1 MDALEYIANVS
12 NLPCVVTSFPD
23 ITESENLAQWGG
35 VDEYKRWFVD
45 TCKQILVR
53 LRPNCAAV
61 FYVTDAQVMSKVK
74 GQTSVCR
81 SYIDKSFLCS
91 TAAAEVGAQMLW
103 HKIALRSEV
112 GRVRLGSPGYTH
124 MVCYMGPQTAV
135 PEYNVAGSYACPDVI
150 DRGEVSWSKASGVQV
165 WAALAPDS
173 SFCMHAL
180 LTASRTPSSGVHVR
194 EGTLKKRLAG
204 ICLLPAPQA
213 TYALVRWLKEALGAT
228 EICDPFCGEGTA
240 LAAANLLGLAA
251 VGVESSPKRCKRA
264 RLLVLRWKDKKL
276 TPLKHKHEL
285 ESAVASECAEPQDAV
300 AWRTNSAESAPPHLI
315 PEATGPEPVLVSAGA
330 EEEIGSEK
338 VLCQPLGH

>member
-1 MDALEYIANVS
+1 MS

-23 ITESENLAQWGG
+23 ISESENLAQWGG

-150 DRGEVSWSKASGVQV
+150 DRGEVSWSKASGVQ
-165 WAALAPDS
+165 
-173 SFCMHAL
+173 
-180 LTASRTPSSGVHVR
+180 
-194 EGTLKKRLAG
+194 
-204 ICLLPAPQA
+204 A

-330 EEEIGSEK
+330 EEEIGS
-338 VLCQPLGH
+338 